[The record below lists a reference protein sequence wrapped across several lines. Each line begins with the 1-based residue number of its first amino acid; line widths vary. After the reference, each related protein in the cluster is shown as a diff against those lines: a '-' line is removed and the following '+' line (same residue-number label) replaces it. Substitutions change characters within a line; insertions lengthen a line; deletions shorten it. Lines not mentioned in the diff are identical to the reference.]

1 MKQVKTN
8 IRAVLRMCLLIALGC
23 LLSTSRLSAQADT
36 SITQDFNNILFPEFV
51 RKVEAI
57 TPYRFYYKP
66 SELDS
71 FAVNIKSEKNTLR
84 EILSKIFTGTAFLF
98 SIDADNNVFINS
110 KYAIQTNLPSDFFN
124 TKKIAEDAPGG
135 LAIPSFE
142 INDSKNRADK
152 EDKLYEL
159 GAKQN
164 IPAKEKATIS
174 GYIRNNKTGESFTGA
189 MIFIDTPYIASVTDQ
204 FGYYTISLPP
214 GRYVL
219 QASSSGMKTARRR
232 ILLYSDGKLDI
243 ELQDSIPSLKNVI
256 VVSEKK
262 SNIRSLQM
270 GAERLTIKTIKQV
283 PVVFG
288 EPDVLK
294 VLLTLPGVTSA
305 GEASNGFNVR
315 GGSTDQNLILFSDAA
330 IYNPSHLFGFFSAFN
345 PDVVK
350 GFDLYKS
357 AIPEKYGGRLSSVLD
372 VSMRDGNSKKL
383 SGTGGIGLL
392 TSKLTVEG
400 PLKKDKTSFIAGGR
414 TTYSN
419 WLLKQIPK
427 SGYSKSKAGFS
438 DFSLRVSHT
447 ANEKNSLY
455 FTGYISNDNFK
466 LNADTLYKYGNRNL
480 NIKWKH
486 NFTTRFYGIAVIGFD
501 HYQYAVSSDAI
512 PANTYKLESSIN
524 QASLKTDFS
533 YFTGNKHSFSFG
545 LNAVHYSIKPGSFKP
560 AGSQS
565 LVIPDIV
572 PTEQALETALY
583 FGDQYTVNSNFSIN
597 AGLRVSMFN
606 YLGPHEKYTYVQGVP
621 RDKTTITDTI
631 SYGQNK
637 VVKTY
642 YGPEYRI
649 TARYAFSNDASL
661 KFSFN
666 TLWQYIHMLSNT
678 VAISPT
684 DIWKLSDPYIK
695 PQRGYQLSL
704 GYYKNFRSGNIE
716 TSLEIY
722 YKQLKNFL
730 DYKSGAVLLLN
741 HHIETDIINT
751 RGRAYG
757 AELSIKKKSG
767 KANGWFSYT
776 YSRSQLQLDDP
787 LAGQTINEGKYY
799 PANFDKPHNINLV
812 SNYQFSHRFAVSL
825 NMVYSTGRP
834 ITLPVAIYYFGGS
847 QRVYYSDR
855 NQYRVP
861 DYIRAD
867 LSFNIEGNHK
877 IKKLTHNSWS
887 FGVYNLL
894 ARQNPYSVYFVQEGG
909 VVKGYQ
915 LSVFG
920 TAIPFI
926 TYNFRF

>member
-1 MKQVKTN
+1 MPACLRLYVLIFLACFFQTFLVKGQSDKRITEDFTN
-8 IRAVLRMCLLIALGC
+8 I
-23 LLSTSRLSAQADT
+23 S
-36 SITQDFNNILFPEFV
+36 FPEFV
-51 RKVEAI
+51 RKTEAI
-57 TPYRFYYKP
+57 TIYHFYYKP
-66 SELDS
+66 SELDT
-71 FAVNIKSEKNTLR
+71 FKVNVRSENNTLQ
-84 EILSKIFTGTAFLF
+84 EILSKILSNTGFRF
-98 SIDADNNVFINS
+98 SIDKDDNVFVNS
-110 KYAIQTNLPSDFFN
+110 KYAIQTDLPDDFFN
-124 TKKIAEDAPGG
+124 TKKAAEDSSVTLIAPS
-135 LAIPSFE
+135 LE
-142 INDSKNRADK
+142 TTDRKNRADK
-152 EDKLYEL
+152 ENKLYEI
-159 GAKQN
+159 GTKQVTSS
-164 IPAKEKATIS
+164 KGKATIA
-174 GYIRNNKTGESFTGA
+174 GYIRDSKTGETFTGA
-189 MIFIDTPYIASVTDQ
+189 MVFVDTPYVASVSDQ
-204 FGYYTISLPP
+204 FGYYNISLPL
-214 GRYVL
+214 GRHIL
-219 QASSSGMKTARRR
+219 HISSLGMKTARRQVM
-232 ILLYSDGKLDI
+232 LYSDGKLDI
-243 ELQDSIPSLKNVI
+243 DLLDSVPSLKNVT
-256 VVSEKK
+256 VVAEKK
-262 SNIRSLQM
+262 SNIRGLQM

-294 VLLTLPGVTSA
+294 VLLTLPGVTSV

-315 GGSTDQNLILFSDAA
+315 GGSTDQNLILFSDAT

-372 VSMRDGNSKKL
+372 VSMRDGNSKKI
-383 SGTGGIGLL
+383 SGTGGLGLL

-427 SGYSKSKAGFS
+427 SDYSKSKAGFS
-438 DFSLRVSHT
+438 DLSLRISHT
-447 ANEKNSLY
+447 VDQKNNLY

-466 LNADTLYKYGNRNL
+466 LNSDTLYKYGNRNL

-486 NFTTRFYGIAVIGFD
+486 IFNNKFYGIAVVGYD
-501 HYQYAVSSDAI
+501 HYQYAVSSDEVPVNA
-512 PANTYKLESSIN
+512 YRLESAIN
-524 QASLKTDFS
+524 QVSLRTHFNYS
-533 YFTGNKHSFSFG
+533 TGNKHSFSFG
-545 LNAVHYSIKPGSFKP
+545 LNSIRYKIKPGSFKP
-560 AGSQS
+560 DGVQS
-565 LVIPDIV
+565 LVTPDIV
-572 PTEQALETALY
+572 PSEQGLETALY
-583 FGDQYTVNSNFSIN
+583 FGDQYNINSNFSIN
-597 AGLRVSMFN
+597 AGLRLSMFN
-606 YLGPHEKYTYVQGVP
+606 YLGPHEKYTYVQGLP
-621 RDKTTITDTI
+621 RDKTTMTDTI
-631 SYGQNK
+631 SYKKNK
-637 VVKTY
+637 IVKTY
-642 YGPEYRI
+642 YGPEYRL

-678 VAISPT
+678 VSISPT
-684 DIWKLSDPYIK
+684 DIWKLSDSYIK
-695 PQRGYQLSL
+695 PQRGYQVSL
-704 GYYKNFRSGNIE
+704 GYYKNFRSGTIE

-776 YSRSQLQLDDP
+776 YSRTQLRLNDP
-787 LAGQTINEGKYY
+787 IAGQTINNGNYY
-799 PANFDKPHNINLV
+799 PANFDKPHNINMV

-825 NMVYSTGRP
+825 NLVYSTGRP
-834 ITLPVAIYYFGGS
+834 ITLPIAIYYLGGS

-855 NQYRVP
+855 NQYRIP

-877 IKKLTHNSWS
+877 IKQLTHNSWS

-894 ARQNPYSVYFVQEGG
+894 ARENPYSIYFTQENGII
-909 VVKGYQ
+909 KGYQ

-926 TYNFRF
+926 SYNFRF